1 MQHWKVYLKVVKHIG
16 NILIVE
22 LIVIAIYLMYSV
34 VMHRLF
40 DRIFHRLQQFEFMR
54 NHLNQ

>member
-16 NILIVE
+16 NINSRINRNC
-22 LIVIAIYLMYSV
+22 YLSDVFSV

-54 NHLNQ
+54 NHLNH